1 MLAKNQKTNM
11 DTTILNTE
19 KINSTFIVANL
30 KCSGCAKT
38 IHNKISEI
46 EGVDEVKVDVE
57 NARIDIQHNAS
68 IDRHT
73 FGEKLA
79 KIGYPE
85 IGDDN
90 NLLTQMK
97 SYASCM
103 VGKIS

>member
-1 MLAKNQKTNM
+1 MEN
-11 DTTILNTE
+11 TILNTE
-19 KINSTFIVANL
+19 KAKSTFFVANL

-38 IHNKISEI
+38 IHNKISKI
-46 EGVDEVKVDVE
+46 EGVYEVKVDIE
-57 NARIDIQHNAS
+57 NARIDIQHDAS
-68 IDRHT
+68 IDPKQ

-85 IGDDN
+85 IGEDN
-90 NLLTQMK
+90 DLLTQMK

>member
-1 MLAKNQKTNM
+1 MPAKNQKANM
-11 DTTILNTE
+11 ENTILNTE
-19 KINSTFIVANL
+19 KTKSTFTVANL
-30 KCSGCAKT
+30 KCNGCAKT
-38 IHNKISEI
+38 IHNKICEL
-46 EGVDEVKVDVE
+46 EGVDEVKVDIE
-57 NARIDIQHNAS
+57 NARIDIQHNAN

-73 FGEKLA
+73 FSEKLA